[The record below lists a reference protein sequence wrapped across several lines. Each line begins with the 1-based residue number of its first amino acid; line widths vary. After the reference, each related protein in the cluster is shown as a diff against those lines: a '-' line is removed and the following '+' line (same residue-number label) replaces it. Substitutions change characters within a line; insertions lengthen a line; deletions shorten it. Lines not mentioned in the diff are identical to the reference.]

1 MSVTFSGG
9 ITFTGGGFSFSAA
22 LPSTYTA
29 GWWTGGGPG
38 GNKSTVQR
46 ITFATDTNTASI
58 RGPLSI
64 PRQAGAGVNTFT
76 YGWIGGGAVSTIDR
90 ITFASDTSTA
100 SARGSVT
107 GRNGLGGTGND
118 TYGYY
123 AGGGTPTNINAMTT
137 VNRIT
142 YTTDTDAA
150 STRGPLSSA
159 ATYIA
164 GTGTNNYGYFGGG
177 VSSGPNLSTV
187 NRVDYAND
195 TPTTSVRG
203 PLSSARYGLAAST
216 DSTTYGWYMAGY
228 TNIVLYDVLSR
239 VDRITYATDT
249 ATASIRGP
257 LTIAT
262 YTISGAGDSN
272 YGWVAGTPGATI
284 VNRITYAT
292 DTATASSRGPLASSA
307 YSMATCSGAQ

>member
-1 MSVTFSGG
+1 MA
-9 ITFTGGGFSFSAA
+9 GGGFTLVAA

-29 GWWTGGGPG
+29 GWWAGGGPG
-38 GNKSTVQR
+38 GKSTVQR

-58 RGPLSI
+58 RGPLSLN
-64 PRQAGAGVNTFT
+64 RQAGAGVNTFT

-107 GRNGLGGTGND
+107 AGNGKGGTGND

-123 AGGGTPTNINAMTT
+123 AGGGTPTPVST

-150 STRGPLSSA
+150 STRGPLSA
-159 ATYIA
+159 ALNYLA
-164 GTGTNNYGYFGGG
+164 GSGTNNYGYFGGG
-177 VSSGPNLSTV
+177 DGVGGGATNVSTV

-203 PLSSARYGLAAST
+203 PLSSARYLLGATT
-216 DSTTYGWYMAGY
+216 DSTTYGWYIAGY
-228 TNIVLYDVLSR
+228 NNIAPTGELTT

-249 ATASIRGP
+249 TTASVRGP
-257 LTIAT
+257 VTQLMNA
-262 YTISGAGDSN
+262 ISGAGDSN
-272 YGWVAGTPGATI
+272 YGWVAGNYNFTV

-292 DTATASSRGPLASSA
+292 DTAIASTRGPLASAA

>member
-1 MSVTFSGG
+1 MSITITGG
-9 ITFTGGGFSFSAA
+9 FTMAGGGFTLVAA

-38 GNKSTVQR
+38 GKSTVQR

-58 RGPLSI
+58 RGPLSLN
-64 PRQAGAGVNTFT
+64 RQAGAGVNTFT

-107 GRNGLGGTGND
+107 AGNGKGGTGND

-123 AGGGTPTNINAMTT
+123 AGGGTPTPVST

-150 STRGPLSSA
+150 STRGPLSA
-159 ATYIA
+159 ALNYLA
-164 GTGTNNYGYFGGG
+164 GSGTNNYGYFGGG
-177 VSSGPNLSTV
+177 DGVGGGATNVSTV

-228 TNIVLYDVLSR
+228 TNIAPTDVLSR

-262 YTISGAGDSN
+262 YAISGAGDSN
-272 YGWVAGTPGATI
+272 YGWVAGTSGSTI

-292 DTATASSRGPLASSA
+292 DTATASSRGPLASAA

>member
-1 MSVTFSGG
+1 MS
-9 ITFTGGGFSFSAA
+9 
-22 LPSTYTA
+22 
-29 GWWTGGGPG
+29 
-38 GNKSTVQR
+38 
-46 ITFATDTNTASI
+46 
-58 RGPLSI
+58 
-64 PRQAGAGVNTFT
+64 
-76 YGWIGGGAVSTIDR
+76 
-90 ITFASDTSTA
+90 
-100 SARGSVT
+100 
-107 GRNGLGGTGND
+107 
-118 TYGYY
+118 
-123 AGGGTPTNINAMTT
+123 T

-150 STRGPLSSA
+150 STRGPLSA
-159 ATYIA
+159 AASYIA

-177 VSSGPNLSTV
+177 VVSGPNLSTV

-203 PLSSARYGLAAST
+203 PLSSARYKLAAST

-228 TNIVLYDVLSR
+228 TNIAPTDVLSR
-239 VDRITYATDT
+239 VDRITFATDT

-262 YTISGAGDSN
+262 YAISAAGDSN
-272 YGWVAGTPGATI
+272 YGWVAGTSGSTI

-292 DTATASSRGPLASSA
+292 DTATASSRGPLASAA

>member
-1 MSVTFSGG
+1 MA
-9 ITFTGGGFSFSAA
+9 GGGFTLVAA

-58 RGPLSI
+58 RGPLSLN
-64 PRQAGAGVNTFT
+64 RQAGVGVNTFT
-76 YGWIGGGAVSTIDR
+76 YGWVGGGAVSTIDR

-107 GRNGLGGTGND
+107 AGNGKGGTGND

-123 AGGGTPTNINAMTT
+123 AGGGTPTPVST

-150 STRGPLSSA
+150 STRGPLSA
-159 ATYIA
+159 ALNYLA
-164 GTGTNNYGYFGGG
+164 GSGTNNYGYFGGG
-177 VSSGPNLSTV
+177 DGVGGGATNVSTV

-203 PLSSARYGLAAST
+203 PLSSARYLLGATT
-216 DSTTYGWYMAGY
+216 DSTTYGWYIAGY
-228 TNIVLYDVLSR
+228 DNIAPSGER
-239 VDRITYATDT
+239 TTVDRITFATDT
-249 ATASIRGP
+249 TTASVRGP
-257 LTIAT
+257 VTELMNA
-262 YTISGAGDSN
+262 ISGAGDSN
-272 YGWVAGTPGATI
+272 YGWVAGKSNFTV

-292 DTATASSRGPLASSA
+292 DTAIASIRGPLASSA